1 MGDILSKPD
10 PAEFDLAIKSLLA
23 VAGRKPDFSN
33 TEDYRW
39 IWRGKDEILMVDHWW
54 PTRHWSRRG
63 WTVIVND
70 DPGRST
76 DTYWVRRRAGPEL
89 ADVLR
94 YLQRDDVRKRFWLDD
109 ERDR

>member
-33 TEDYRW
+33 TDDFRW
-39 IWRGKDEILMVDHWW
+39 MWRGKDEVLMVDHWW
-54 PTRHWSRRG
+54 RYRYFSRRG
-63 WTVIVND
+63 WTAIIHRYP
-70 DPGRST
+70 DP
-76 DTYWVRRRAGPEL
+76 YKIRRRAGPEL

-109 ERDR
+109 ERE